1 MQASQVSSKGQV
13 VIPKPLR
20 ERLGIKDGTRVA
32 FVQEGDSLRLT
43 PLDRDAKASI
53 KQGYGITGYRGP
65 RVSLD
70 EMREGVARKAKN
82 FKIER

>member
-43 PLDRDAKASI
+43 PLNERTHTSL
-53 KQGYGITGYRGP
+53 KQGYGLTGYNGP
-65 RVSLD
+65 TVSL
-70 EMREGVARKAKN
+70 ESMSKAVARKAKD

>member
-43 PLDRDAKASI
+43 PLGGDAKASI

-65 RVSLD
+65 KVSFD